1 MTRMTIIT
9 CLGRNHIFLLF
20 LLQLNI
26 YARFT
31 RGENIA
37 TALATDIKIARPKLL
52 FSQAPY
58 KLESTRLPFLY
69 VMHVP
74 VTKCNV
80 NCKVLRHGKSYH
92 IVPKVV
98 WNGEH
103 SSVPENPF
111 SVQELIPDIFYDMT
125 IVKRQEP
132 CWIER
137 VPGKDQSILLA
148 QSVKI
153 LTGHIYFNTLLVD
166 RCMRC

>member
-1 MTRMTIIT
+1 M
-9 CLGRNHIFLLF
+9 LGAKSYFSLLSSTVKHLCTVYPRRKYRNSPGNRHL
-20 LLQLNI
+20 
-26 YARFT
+26 
-31 RGENIA
+31 
-37 TALATDIKIARPKLL
+37 KIARPKLL
-52 FSQAPY
+52 FCQAPY

-98 WNGEH
+98 WSGED
-103 SSVPENPF
+103 SSVPENPV

-137 VPGKDQSILLA
+137 VPGKDQ
-148 QSVKI
+148 
-153 LTGHIYFNTLLVD
+153 
-166 RCMRC
+166 